1 MHFVSAIDNSI
12 SFCYIRIN
20 TFLANYRT
28 TNLHIQPS
36 NSSSTPQ
43 EEKVVN
49 SASDVMKS
57 RIESFINHGEKDAEL
72 ADQYLDKRK
81 EIKQLRSVPKHS
93 IGM

>member
-1 MHFVSAIDNSI
+1 M
-12 SFCYIRIN
+12 
-20 TFLANYRT
+20 
-28 TNLHIQPS
+28 
-36 NSSSTPQ
+36 PQ